1 MKADLWRLAAVMI
14 ASLILGL
21 MTGQVLVC
29 LLAGLSGF
37 MYWQYR
43 ALRQL
48 MLWLRGR
55 SDQVPPDTP
64 SLVDEIAREFEY
76 QSSKQQQRKQKLS
89 SLLKRFQEAIS
100 ALPDAVVVLGE
111 HDEIEWANEKALKY
125 VGVRWPQDSGQR
137 ISNLVRYP
145 KLVTF
150 LANRNKPNA
159 ERRIEIVSPVNRGL
173 RIEIRIAPYGEH
185 QRLLVAR
192 NITRIHRANK
202 MRSDFIANASHELRT
217 PLTVIAGYLEAFSDD
232 DEGSPNLWQTQIDR
246 MRKQTDRMR
255 RLIEDLLQLASL
267 ESEMTNEQHEEVR
280 VAEMLENISRE
291 AQDLSGMMNHKFII
305 EADPTLY
312 LKGHYKEVH
321 SAFSNIVFN
330 AIKYSPEK
338 ADIEIKWFREESG
351 ACFEVRDYGEGID
364 EKHIPRL
371 TERFYRVDEG
381 RSREQGGT
389 GLGLAIVKHVLVRHQ
404 AQLEITSERGKGSTF
419 SCRFPEQVLV
429 EKPDGDAFKTLSA

>member
-1 MKADLWRLAAVMI
+1 MKADFWRLVAVMI
-14 ASLILGL
+14 ASLALGL
-21 MTGQVLVC
+21 ITGQVLVC

-55 SDQVPPDTP
+55 SDQVPPDSP

-76 QSSKQQQRKQKLS
+76 QGSKQQQRKQKLS
-89 SLLKRFQEAIS
+89 SLLKRFQEAIA

-125 VGVRWPQDSGQR
+125 IGVQWPQDSGQR

-145 KLVTF
+145 KLVAF
-150 LANRNKPNA
+150 MANRNKPDA
-159 ERRIEIVSPVNRGL
+159 ERRIEIVSPVNREL
-173 RIEIRIAPYGEH
+173 RIEIRIAPYGES

-192 NITRIHRANK
+192 NITRIHRANQ

-217 PLTVIAGYLEAFSDD
+217 PLTVISGYLEAFADD
-232 DEGSPNLWQTQIDR
+232 GEGSPELWQTQIDR
-246 MRKQTDRMR
+246 MRKQTNRMR
-255 RLIEDLLQLASL
+255 RLIEDLLKLASL
-267 ESEMTNEQHEEVR
+267 ESELDNEHHEEVN
-280 VAEMLENISRE
+280 VAEMLETISRE
-291 AQDLSGMMNHKFII
+291 AQELSGIMNHNIII
-305 EADPTLY
+305 EADPDLW
-312 LKGHYKEVH
+312 LNGRYKELH

-338 ADIEIKWFREESG
+338 ADIEINWSRDDAG
-351 ACFEVRDYGEGID
+351 ACFKVRDYGEGID

-389 GLGLAIVKHVLVRHQ
+389 GLGLAIVKHVLARHQ
-404 AQLEITSERGKGSTF
+404 AQLDIASERGKGSTF
-419 SCRFPEQVLV
+419 ACKFPEQVVV
-429 EKPDGDAFKTLSA
+429 EKPERKLLKSLSA